1 MRIGIVQMQM
11 RWTVAQNL
19 STISGYIKRLGA
31 LDVLIFPELALSG
44 FHRNIKAECKEL
56 LIQNA
61 IVELQNLAK
70 KYRTSLFFG
79 APKVVGSNVFNSY
92 LCISKTGQVIAQWD
106 KAGLTESESQFFSK
120 GGNRSVCELD
130 GTRCTTVIC
139 REVEDADWFISQV
152 RSCSPEIIV
161 WPSYISQSGND
172 NTLTGYFSSASEI
185 AKELEAFVLQCNWPQ
200 ALNDQNIRGLGG
212 SRLFGTDGKCL
223 LSMPVDQLAISILE
237 FSKGALR
244 SVETM
249 SSLETA
255 L

>member
-1 MRIGIVQMQM
+1 MKIGIVQMQM
-11 RWTVAQNL
+11 RWTVVQNL
-19 STISGYIKRLGA
+19 TTISGHIKRLGA

-44 FHRNIKAECKEL
+44 FHRNIKAESKEF

-61 IVELQNLAK
+61 IVELRNLAK
-70 KYRTSLFFG
+70 KYRTTLFFG
-79 APKVVGSNVFNSY
+79 APKVVGSKVFNSY
-92 LCISKTGQVIAQWD
+92 LCISKTGQVVAHWD
-106 KAGLTESESQFFSK
+106 KAGLTESESLFFAK
-120 GGNRSVCELD
+120 GGNRSVLDLD

-152 RSCSPEIIV
+152 RSYSPEIIV
-161 WPSYISQSGND
+161 WPSYIRQNGND

-185 AKELEAFVLQCNWPQ
+185 AKELDAFILQCNWPQ

-212 SRLFGTDGKCL
+212 SRIFGTDGQCL
-223 LSMPVDQLAISILE
+223 LSMPVDQIATSILE
-237 FSKGALR
+237 FSKGSLR
-244 SVETM
+244 LVETV

>member
-1 MRIGIVQMQM
+1 MKIGIVQMQM

-19 STISGYIKRLGA
+19 TTISGYIKRLDV

-44 FHRNIKAECKEL
+44 FHRNIEAESKEI

-70 KYRTSLFFG
+70 KYRTNLFFG

-106 KAGLTESESQFFSK
+106 KVGLTESESQFFAK
-120 GGNRSVCELD
+120 GSNRYVLDLD

-161 WPSYISQSGND
+161 WPSYISQSCNED
-172 NTLTGYFSSASEI
+172 TVTGYYSMASEI
-185 AKELEAFVLQCNWPQ
+185 AKELDAFVLQCNWPQ
-200 ALNDQNIRGLGG
+200 ALNDQNICGLGG
-212 SRLFGTDGKCL
+212 SRIFGTDGQCL
-223 LSMPVDQLAISILE
+223 LSMPLDQLAISILE